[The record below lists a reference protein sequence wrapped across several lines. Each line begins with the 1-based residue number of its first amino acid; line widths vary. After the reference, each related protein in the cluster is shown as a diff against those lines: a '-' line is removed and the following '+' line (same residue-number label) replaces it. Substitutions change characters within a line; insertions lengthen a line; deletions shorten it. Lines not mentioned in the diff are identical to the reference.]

1 MKRLIISGLAT
12 VFLIAAATT
21 MLQSHSPSTGRTVAA
36 AAMASSQAAASVKL
50 PTEEFDDMSLVYS
63 TATKP

>member
-1 MKRLIISGLAT
+1 MKRLMISGFAT
-12 VFLIAAATT
+12 VALIATAAA
-21 MLQSHSPSTGRTVAA
+21 MLQSHSPSTDRPVAA
-36 AAMASSQAAASVKL
+36 AAMISSQAAASAKL